1 MKLYLVQH
9 GHAVSKEQDPQRPLS
24 EKGIADL
31 NKMADFIKPMNIA
44 VDYLWHSEKKRA
56 IQTAE
61 VLAEVIEV
69 NEDIRAREGL
79 NPNDD
84 VNVLE
89 KELRSIDG
97 NVMVVGHMP
106 FLGKL
111 ASLLLSGSEAAGIV
125 RFQQGGIVCLSCD
138 EESGWQIQWMVV
150 PEILSR

>member
-9 GHAVSKEQDPQRPLS
+9 GNALSKEQDPQRPLS

-61 VLAEVIEV
+61 ILAGVLRV
-69 NEDIRAREGL
+69 NNDIKAREGL
-79 NPNDD
+79 SPNDD
-84 VNVLE
+84 VNAIE
-89 KELRSIDG
+89 KELASIDG
-97 NVMVVGHMP
+97 DVMVVGHMP

-111 ASLLLSGSEAAGIV
+111 TSLLLSGSETAGMV
-125 RFQQGGIVCLSCD
+125 RFQQGGIVCLSYG
-138 EESGWQIQWMVV
+138 EESGWQLQWMVV
-150 PEILSR
+150 PEILS